1 MKPPFL
7 FLLIGAFVAVLAAA
21 SILSTGVAFAQNA
34 AEPPF
39 RITEQA
45 LAQIQALREEKAL
58 RTPAQKKLD
67 SRLIYGHKV
76 ARRAPLVERVPAL
89 RSTLDIGP
97 DNTVLV
103 DIKAEVTPR
112 LLEEIGRLGGTV
124 MSSFEQYEAIRTR
137 MPLEQIEPLAGHED
151 IRFIGP
157 ATKAFTNKVNTSE
170 GDVAHSAALARN
182 TFDVDGSG
190 VKIGVL
196 SDSVDYLAAAQA
208 TGDLPDVTVLE
219 DFPGLT
225 GEGTAL
231 LEIVYDLAPGA
242 ELFFATAWTG
252 PAGFAANIEAL
263 GAAGCQVIVD
273 DVGYFNESP
282 FQDDIISQA
291 VNSVTGNGALYFSS
305 AGNSGNLNDGQSGV
319 WEGDSKSIEGGSL
332 PGVLGTMSVHDF
344 GGGDSTIKITR
355 DPPFG
360 IALFWADPLGAS
372 TKDYDL
378 YLLNPEGNTIYVAST
393 NSQDGNDD
401 PYEFIDSGPWNDTN
415 NLLVISMPQGDN
427 NRFIHLNTYRGRLEH
442 GTAGQIKGHQA
453 AVDAFAVAAVDA
465 QGRNTAFDGTESV
478 ETFSSDG
485 PRRVF
490 YDPDG
495 TPMTP
500 GNVSSTG
507 GEVRPKPDLAAADGV
522 ATATSWF
529 NPFYGTSASA
539 PHAAAVAALLLSKK
553 PSLTP
558 AKVRAALTGS
568 ALDIED
574 TGWDRDSGAG
584 IVMAHGALSYDD
596 LLVSP
601 VEGFRSSGPKGG
613 PFMPLSKGYVLQNT
627 TDTSIGWEVTKAE
640 DWLILSS
647 PSSGTLNPGES
658 ITVTVSIDEPANTL
672 EKGTYSV
679 AVHFTNT
686 SSGNGDITKEVTL
699 HVVESKVQ
707 PGVLMLLTKAP
718 ALYEWPW
725 MALLYASLRP

>member
-7 FLLIGAFVAVLAAA
+7 FVLIGWFVALLAA
-21 SILSTGVAFAQNA
+21 SGPLSTGVAFAQNA
-34 AEPPF
+34 AERPF
-39 RITEQA
+39 RITEKA
-45 LAQIQALREEKAL
+45 LGQIQALREEKAL

-67 SRLIYGHKV
+67 SSLIYGHKMV
-76 ARRAPLVERVPAL
+76 RRAPLVERVPSL
-89 RSTLDIGP
+89 RSTLDIAP

-103 DIKAEVTPR
+103 DIKARVTLG
-112 LLEEIGRLGGTV
+112 LLEEIDRLGGTV
-124 MSSFEQYEAIRTR
+124 ISSFDRYEAIRAR
-137 MPLEQIEPLAGHED
+137 VPLEQIEPLAGHED
-151 IRFIGP
+151 IRFIAP
-157 ATKAFTNKVNTSE
+157 AAAAFTNKVNTSE
-170 GDVAHSAALARN
+170 GDVAHSAALARD
-182 TFDVDGSG
+182 TFGVDGSG

-196 SDSVDYLAAAQA
+196 SDSVDYLATVQA

-219 DFPGLT
+219 DLPGLT

-231 LEIVYDLAPGA
+231 LEIVHDLAPGA
-242 ELFFATAWTG
+242 ELYFATAWTG
-252 PAGFAANIEAL
+252 AAGFATNIEAL

-291 VNSVTGNGALYFSS
+291 VNSVTGDGALYFSS
-305 AGNSGNLNDGQSGV
+305 AGNSGNLNDGRSGV
-319 WEGDSKSIEGGSL
+319 WEGNSKGMEDGSL
-332 PGVLGTMSVHDF
+332 PGILGTITVHDF
-344 GGGDSTIKITR
+344 GRGDRANRIIT

-378 YLLNPEGNTIYVAST
+378 YLLSPEGNTIYDAST
-393 NSQDGNDD
+393 NSQDGDDD
-401 PYEFIDSGPWNDTN
+401 PYEFIQSGPWNDTN
-415 NLLVISMPQGDN
+415 NLLVISMPEGDN
-427 NRFIHLNTYRGRLEH
+427 DRFIHLNTNRGRLEH

-453 AVDAFAVAAVDA
+453 AAHAFAVAAVGA
-465 QGRNTAFDGTESV
+465 QGRTTAFNGTESV

-490 YDPDG
+490 YYPDG
-495 TPMTP
+495 TPITP

-568 ALDIED
+568 AVDIEES
-574 TGWDRDSGAG
+574 GWDRDSGSG
-584 IVMAHGALSYDD
+584 IVMADGALFYDD

-601 VEGFRSSGPKGG
+601 TEGFRSSGPKGG
-613 PFMPLSKGYVLQNT
+613 PFKPLSKAYVLQNT
-627 TDTSIGWEVTKAE
+627 TDTSIGWEVTE
-640 DWLILSS
+640 GEGWLALSS

-672 EKGTYSV
+672 EKGTYSA
-679 AVHFTNT
+679 AVHFNNT
-686 SSGNGDITKEVTL
+686 SSGNGDTTRDVTL
-699 HVVESKVQ
+699 HVVGSKVQ
-707 PGVLMLLTKAP
+707 PGVLMLLTKA
-718 ALYEWPW
+718 ATLYQWP
-725 MALLYASLRP
+725 

>member
-7 FLLIGAFVAVLAAA
+7 FVLIGWFVALLAASGTLA
-21 SILSTGVAFAQNA
+21 TGVAFAQNA
-34 AEPPF
+34 TERPI
-39 RITEQA
+39 RITEKA
-45 LAQIQALREEKAL
+45 LAQMQALREEKAL

-67 SRLIYGHKV
+67 SRLIYGDKV
-76 ARRAPLVERVPAL
+76 VRRAPLVERVPSL
-89 RSTLDIGP
+89 RSTLDIAP

-103 DIKAEVTPR
+103 DIRARVTPW
-112 LLEEIGRLGGTV
+112 LLEEIDRLGGTV
-124 MSSFEQYEAIRTR
+124 ISSFEHYEAIRAR
-137 MPLEQIEPLAGHED
+137 VPLEQIEPLAGHED
-151 IRFIGP
+151 IRFIEP
-157 ATKAFTNKVNTSE
+157 AVKAFTNKVNTSE

-182 TFDVDGSG
+182 TFGVDGSG

-196 SDSVDYLAAAQA
+196 SDSVDYLATVQA
-208 TGDLPDVTVLE
+208 TGDLPDVTVLN

-225 GEGTAL
+225 GEGTAM
-231 LEIVYDLAPGA
+231 LEIVHDLAPGA
-242 ELFFATAWTG
+242 ELYFATAWTG
-252 PAGFAANIEAL
+252 PAGFAANIDAL
-263 GAAGCQVIVD
+263 GAAGCHVIVD
-273 DVGYFNESP
+273 DVAYFNESP

-319 WEGDSKSIEGGSL
+319 WEGDSKGIEDGSL
-332 PGVLGTMSVHDF
+332 PGVLAGMTVHDF
-344 GGGDSTIKITR
+344 GEGDTTMRITT

-378 YLLNPEGNTIYVAST
+378 YLLSPGGDEIRAVSNNVQSGA
-393 NSQDGNDD
+393 QD
-401 PYEFIDSGPWNDTN
+401 PYEFIDSGLWNDTN
-415 NLLVISMPQGDN
+415 KLLVISMPQGDN
-427 NRFIHLNTYRGRLEH
+427 NRFIHLNTNRGRLEH

-453 AVDAFAVAAVDA
+453 AAQAFAVAAVEA
-465 QGRNTAFDGTESV
+465 QGRTTAFHGTESV

-485 PRRVF
+485 PRRIF
-490 YDPDG
+490 YYPDG
-495 TPMTP
+495 APITP
-500 GNVSSTG
+500 GNISTTG

-558 AKVRAALTGS
+558 AKARAALTGP
-568 ALDIED
+568 ALDIEA

-584 IVMAHGALSYDD
+584 IVMADGVLFYDD

-601 VEGFRSSGPKGG
+601 IEGFRSSGRKGG

-627 TDTSIGWEVTKAE
+627 TDTSIGWEVTEAE
-640 DWLILSS
+640 DWLTLSS

-658 ITVTVSIDEPANTL
+658 ITVTVSIGEPANTL
-672 EKGTYSV
+672 EKATYGA

-686 SSGNGDITKEVTL
+686 SSGAGDTTREVTL

-718 ALYEWPW
+718 ALYQWPW
-725 MALLYASLRP
+725 TALSYASLRP

>member
-7 FLLIGAFVAVLAAA
+7 FVLTGWFVALLAAA
-21 SILSTGVAFAQNA
+21 STLSIGVAFAQNTT
-34 AEPPF
+34 ERPV
-39 RITEQA
+39 RITEKA

-67 SRLIYGHKV
+67 SRLIYGDKV
-76 ARRAPLVERVPAL
+76 VRRAPLVERVPSL
-89 RSTLDIGP
+89 RSTLEIAP

-103 DIKAEVTPR
+103 DIKARVTPW
-112 LLEEIGRLGGTV
+112 LLEEIDRLGGTV
-124 MSSFEQYEAIRTR
+124 ISSFEQYEAIRASV
-137 MPLEQIEPLAGHED
+137 PLEQIEPLAGHED
-151 IRFIGP
+151 IRFIEP
-157 ATKAFTNKVNTSE
+157 AAKAFTNKVNTSE
-170 GDVAHSAALARN
+170 GDVAHSAPLARD
-182 TFDVDGSG
+182 TFGVDGSG

-196 SDSVDYLAAAQA
+196 SDSVDHLATVQA

-219 DFPGLT
+219 DSPGLT
-225 GEGTAL
+225 GEGTAM
-231 LEIVYDLAPGA
+231 LEIVHDLAPGA
-242 ELFFATAWTG
+242 ELYFATAWTG
-252 PAGFAANIEAL
+252 AAGFAANIEAL
-263 GAAGCQVIVD
+263 GAAGCHVIVD
-273 DVGYFNESP
+273 DVSYFNESP

-291 VNSVTGNGALYFSS
+291 VNTVTGDGALYFSS

-319 WEGDSKSIEGGSL
+319 WEGNSNGMTDGSL
-332 PGVLGTMSVHDF
+332 PGGLGAMTVHDF
-344 GGGDSTIKITR
+344 GGGDTTNR
-355 DPPFG
+355 LTTDPPFG

-378 YLLNPEGNTIYVAST
+378 YLLSPEGDTIYVAST
-393 NSQDGNDD
+393 NFQGGNDD

-415 NLLVISMPQGDN
+415 NLLVISMPEGDN
-427 NRFIHLNTYRGRLEH
+427 NRFIHLNTNRGRLEH

-453 AVDAFAVAAVDA
+453 AAQAFAVAAVDA
-465 QGRNTAFDGTESV
+465 QGRTSAFHGTESV

-490 YDPDG
+490 YYPDG
-495 TPMTP
+495 TPITP

-539 PHAAAVAALLLSKK
+539 PHAAAVAGLLLSKK

-558 AKVRAALTGS
+558 AKARAALTGA
-568 ALDIED
+568 ALDIEP

-584 IVMAHGALSYDD
+584 IVMADGALSYDD

-601 VEGFRSSGPKGG
+601 TEGFRSSGPKGG

-627 TDTSIGWEVTKAE
+627 TDTSIGWEVTKQD
-640 DWLILSS
+640 DWLTLSS

-672 EKGTYSV
+672 EKGTYS
-679 AVHFTNT
+679 ATVHFNNT
-686 SSGNGDITKEVTL
+686 STGAGDTTKEVTL
-699 HVVESKVQ
+699 HVVDRVL

-725 MALLYASLRP
+725 MALSYASLRP